1 MTTNYGLHKKEADD
15 MIMPWCERQREG
27 VRAFRQAIVSRAR
40 RELEIADG
48 AQGRQGGTQQHYAA
62 EKERV
67 EGEYAGAQANAV
79 TRAEKSRRQLQERH
93 KRECD
98 NLQREK
104 QKGKDK
110 HLQEYAEAKANLE
123 TEFRDSRWT
132 TNAVFEADKRVA
144 KEQMLEA
151 LTSCKSLLRKLL
163 GDWRSGRKRIEPLE
177 FLDDIPPLNPKE
189 ININEGDPWLRMQQC
204 ADQAQSDRHG
214 LQTMRSPRFINGWL
228 PWLILVAIWLALS
241 APGLVGFFL
250 TSEFYWIYPALAAAF
265 VLPIGYWYVTHLRRK
280 TNDRIIAHWL
290 SLRYSAHLARLLRP
304 VCLRL
309 AKKTY
314 LTKKR
319 QSYKRNRQ
327 LLRSI
332 VESTGVKLHNLR
344 TERDKAIKGTERSF
358 KRRFIEQ
365 QEQQKKEKLAVE
377 EAFERDQHEAKERHD
392 VEARLVEADHVRR
405 REEDHHWHT
414 QQWTALLR
422 DWKSACDQFL
432 QACRSVARDA
442 QQWFPP
448 LTGPL
453 ALPKALPHGLPIGA
467 LRWTLEMFPDGV
479 PQDVQLPR
487 PDLSKITCPALLAF
501 PQRASLL
508 YRAHDDGKPVAIDA
522 LQALLLRCW
531 TAMPAGK
538 IRCTIIDPIG
548 RGENF
553 SAFMHLADHD
563 EKLVD
568 GRIWTETSQ
577 IDERLNNLTLHMENV
592 LQKYLRN
599 QYETLAEYNVQAG
612 EVAEPFHFLVV
623 AHFPVNFSED
633 AARRLVSLAGAG
645 ARCGI
650 YTFVVV
656 DTKQPAPHG
665 FNIADLENVCTILD
679 WRKDHF
685 VWEDDDFGMFPLAL
699 EHSPPPARCTALLQ
713 QVGEEAVRSSKVEVP
728 FEWIM
733 PPRDSWWSSDSASG
747 LRVPIGRFGATGK
760 QYLELGQG
768 TSQHVLVAGKTGSG
782 KSTLLHVLIS
792 QLAMF
797 YSPSEVELYLV
808 DFKKGV
814 EFKAYASLSL
824 PHARV
829 IAVESER
836 EFGLSVLQRLDAE
849 LHNRGE
855 IYRAAGVNDLA
866 AYREYAQKR
875 PELPYLPRIMLIVD
889 EFQEFFIEDDKL
901 AQESSLLLDRLVRQ
915 GRAFG
920 VHVLL
925 GSQTIGGA
933 YSLARSTIDQMAVRI
948 ALQCSEADAHL
959 ILSRD
964 NTEARL
970 LSRPGEG
977 IYNAMHGLLEGNHL
991 FQVVWLNDSKRD
1003 DLLRQLRDLSRQRED
1018 FLTPI
1023 VFEGAVPADMRTNHL
1038 LKKLWQ
1044 EPAKPTATWSAW
1056 LGDAVAIK
1064 DPTCATLRKQSGS
1077 NVMILGQQEEI
1088 AVALTVSSLVSLSA
1102 GVDPTL
1108 TERSI
1113 HLVIGQALDAASEEL
1128 VKQLAQILP
1137 IRLWL
1142 PRDLGALLNLLADEI
1157 ERRGTPTDGR
1167 PWASPQFLSVYGV
1180 QRLRDLRRPD
1190 DDFGFA
1196 RKGDDKTPFRQFTQ
1210 VLKEGP
1216 PVGVFTLLWCDTL
1229 VNLQRSLDRQTLRE
1243 FDQRVLMQM
1252 SAADSSSLMDNPAA
1266 AKLGAQRALFYTED
1280 LGKIEK
1286 FRPYALPSTEWIKE
1300 LQASKPGS
1308 QAQLGNQGWVNEA
1321 SALPG

>member
-1 MTTNYGLHKKEADD
+1 
-15 MIMPWCERQREG
+15 MIKPWCERQRDAI
-27 VRAFRQAIVSRAR
+27 RAFRQAIEARAR
-40 RELEIADG
+40 REREIAEG
-48 AQGRQGGTQQHYAA
+48 AVSRQLALDQHHAA

-67 EGEYAGAQANAV
+67 EGEFAGAESGAV
-79 TRAEKSRRQLQERH
+79 ARAEESRRQLNERH
-93 KRECD
+93 ERERD
-98 NLQREK
+98 KLQREYR
-104 QKGKDK
+104 KGKEK
-110 HLQEYAEAKANLE
+110 HQHEYLEVKTKLE

-132 TNAVFEADKRVA
+132 TSTMYDADKRVA
-144 KEQMLEA
+144 KEQMLDA
-151 LTSCKSLLRKLL
+151 MNSSKGLLKKLL
-163 GDWRSGRKRIEPLE
+163 GDWRAGRKLIEPLE
-177 FLDDIPPLNPKE
+177 FLDDIPPLDPSE
-189 ININEGDPWLRMQQC
+189 INTSEGDPWLRMQQC
-204 ADQAQSDRHG
+204 ADQTQADLRG
-214 LQTMRSPRFINGWL
+214 LQTMRSPHFINGFL
-228 PWLILVAIWLALS
+228 PWLILVVLWLFLT
-241 APGLVGFFL
+241 APGLLGFYFTQDPLWLL
-250 TSEFYWIYPALAAAF
+250 TTAAAAL
-265 VLPIGYWYVTHLRRK
+265 VLPLGYWYVNRLRRQ

-290 SLRYSAHLARLLRP
+290 SLRHSAHLARQLRP

-309 AKKTY
+309 AKKAY
-314 LTKKR
+314 LSKKR
-319 QSYKRNRQ
+319 QSFKRNRQ

-332 VESTGVKLHNLR
+332 VESARVKLRDLR
-344 TERDKAIKGTERSF
+344 AERDTIAKSHERAF
-358 KRRFIEQ
+358 KKRFVEQ
-365 QEQQKKEKLAVE
+365 RDQQKQEALAVE
-377 EAFERDQHEAKERHD
+377 ETFARDQREARDRHD
-392 VEARLVEADHVRR
+392 VEASVVEDEHVRQ
-405 REEDHHWHT
+405 REANHHWHT
-414 QQWTALLR
+414 QEWTALLR
-422 DWKSACDQFL
+422 DWKSAGDQFL
-432 QACRSVARDA
+432 QACRGVAKDA
-442 QQWFPP
+442 EQWFPP
-448 LTGPL
+448 LTKPL
-453 ALPKALPHGLPIGA
+453 TLPKALPLGLPIGSM
-467 LRWTLEMFPDGV
+467 RWTLDMFPDGV
-479 PQDVQLPR
+479 PHDVQLPK
-487 PDLSKITCPALLAF
+487 PDLTKITYPALLEF

-508 YRAHDDGKPVAIDA
+508 YRAHDNGKPAAIDA

-538 IRCTIIDPIG
+538 VRCTIIDPVG

-568 GRIWTETSQ
+568 ARIWTEMSQ
-577 IDERLNNLTLHMENV
+577 IDDRLNHLTLHMENV

-633 AARRLVSLAGAG
+633 AARRLVSLASAG

-656 DTKQPAPHG
+656 DTKQPTPHG
-665 FNIADLENVCTILD
+665 FNFADLENVCTILD
-679 WRKDHF
+679 WQKDHF
-685 VWEDDDFGMFPLAL
+685 VWEDSDFGMFPLAL
-699 EHSPPPARCTALLQ
+699 EQSPPPQRCTELLQ

-733 PPRDSWWSSDSASG
+733 PPRDAWWTSDSASG
-747 LRVPIGRFGATGK
+747 LRVPIGRFGAMGK

-797 YSPSEVELYLV
+797 YSPSEVELYLI

-849 LHNRGE
+849 LSQRGE
-855 IYRAAGVNDLA
+855 LYRTAGVNDLA
-866 AYREYAQKR
+866 SYREHAAKH
-875 PELPYLPRIMLIVD
+875 PELPHLARILLVVD

-977 IYNAMHGLLEGNHL
+977 IYNAAHGMLEGNHL

-1003 DLLRQLRDLSRQRED
+1003 QILQQTRELSRQRED

-1023 VFEGAVPADMRTNHL
+1023 VFEGAMPADMATNQL
-1038 LKKLWQ
+1038 LKKLMR
-1044 EPAKPTATWSAW
+1044 EPAKPTAAWSAW
-1056 LGDAVAIK
+1056 LGDAIAIK
-1064 DPTCATLRKQSGS
+1064 DPTSATFRKQSGS
-1077 NVMILGQQEEI
+1077 NVLILGQQEEI

-1102 GVDPTL
+1102 GVDPSL
-1108 TERSI
+1108 TEPSI

-1128 VKQLAQILP
+1128 VKQLSEFLP
-1137 IRLWL
+1137 IRVWL
-1142 PRDLGALLNLLADEI
+1142 PRDLGTLLNQLAEEI
-1157 ERRGTPTDGR
+1157 DRRAAPGDGHPR
-1167 PWASPQFLSVYGV
+1167 TMPQFLFLYGM

-1190 DDFGFA
+1190 DDFGFSK
-1196 RKGDDKTPFRQFTQ
+1196 KGGGKTPYQQFAQ

-1216 PVGVFTLLWCDTL
+1216 PVGIFSILWSDTL
-1229 VNLQRSLDRQTLRE
+1229 VNLQRCIDRQTMRE

-1252 SAADSSSLMDNPAA
+1252 SAADSSTLMDNPIA
-1266 AKLGAQRALFYTED
+1266 AKLGPQRALFYTED

-1286 FRPYALPSTEWIKE
+1286 FRPYALPSVEWIKS
-1300 LQASKPGS
+1300 LR
-1308 QAQLGNQGWVNEA
+1308 
-1321 SALPG
+1321 SAKISDAAKV

>member
-1 MTTNYGLHKKEADD
+1 
-15 MIMPWCERQREG
+15 MITPWCERQREA
-27 VRAFRQAIVSRAR
+27 VRTFREAIVSRAS
-40 RELEIADG
+40 REREVADG
-48 AQGRQGGTQQHYAA
+48 AHDRLRRAQEHYAA
-62 EKERV
+62 EKDRV
-67 EGEYAGAQANAV
+67 TREYETAQADAA
-79 TRAEKSRRQLQERH
+79 TRAEQSRRQLQDRH
-93 KRECD
+93 KKECD
-98 NLQREK
+98 ALQREK
-104 QKGKDK
+104 QKSKEK
-110 HLQEYAEAKANLE
+110 HLHEYVEAKTTLE
-123 TEFRDSRWT
+123 AEFRDSRWT

-151 LTSCKSLLRKLL
+151 ITSCKTLLRKLL
-163 GDWRSGRKRIEPLE
+163 NDWRSGRKVIEPLE
-177 FLDDIPPLNPKE
+177 FLDDIPPLDLKE

-204 ADQAQSDRHG
+204 ADQVQSDLQA
-214 LQTMRSPRFINGWL
+214 LQTMRSPHFINGRF
-228 PWLILVAIWLALS
+228 PWLLLAALWLALS
-241 APGLVGFFL
+241 APGFPGLFLPFWYYWLAVTTLIWPAGFWFV
-250 TSEFYWIYPALAAAF
+250 TS
-265 VLPIGYWYVTHLRRK
+265 LRKK
-280 TNDRIIAHWL
+280 TNDRIIARWL
-290 SLRYSAHLARLLRP
+290 SLRYSVHLARLLRP

-314 LTKKR
+314 LAKKR

-332 VESTGVKLHNLR
+332 VQSTSAKLRDLR
-344 TERDKAIKGTERSF
+344 AERDKAVRSHERAF
-358 KRRFIEQ
+358 KRRFAAQ
-365 QEQQKKEKLAVE
+365 QEQQEKEVDGVE
-377 EAFERDQHEAKERHD
+377 EAFIQAEKEAKDRHD
-392 VEARLVEADHVRR
+392 ADTGLVEADHVRVL
-405 REEDHHWHT
+405 EENHHWHT
-414 QQWTALLR
+414 QEWTALLR
-422 DWKSACDQFL
+422 DWKLACDQFL
-432 QACRSVARDA
+432 QACRGVARDA
-442 QQWFPP
+442 DQWFPP
-448 LTGPL
+448 LMRPL
-453 ALPKALPHGLPIGA
+453 SLPKALPQGLPLGSMS
-467 LRWTLEMFPDGV
+467 WTLDMFPDGL
-479 PQDVQLPR
+479 PQDPQLPC
-487 PDLSKITCPALLAF
+487 PDLSKVTYPALLPF

-508 YRAHDDGKPVAIDA
+508 YRASDAGKALAIDA

-531 TAMPAGK
+531 TGMPAGK
-538 IRCTIIDPIG
+538 VRCTIIDPVG

-568 GRIWTETSQ
+568 GRIWTETAQ

-599 QYETLAEYNVQAG
+599 QYETLAEYNLQAG

-650 YTFVVV
+650 YAFILV
-656 DTKQPAPHG
+656 DTKQPPPHG
-665 FNIADLENVCTILD
+665 FNLAELEDVCAIVD
-679 WRKDHF
+679 WRPSSF
-685 VWEDDDFGMFPLAL
+685 PRSCVGTAPMPERGNQAEGYFAWEDNDFGVFPLTL
-699 EHSPPPARCTALLQ
+699 EQSPPPQRCTDLLQ
-713 QVGEEAVRSSKVEVP
+713 QVGAEAVLSSKVEVP

-733 PPRDSWWSSDSASG
+733 PPRDAWWTSDSANG
-747 LRVPIGRFGATGK
+747 IRVPIGRFGATGK

-782 KSTLLHVLIS
+782 KSTLLHVLVA
-792 QLAMF
+792 QLAMS

-814 EFKAYASLSL
+814 EFKAYASFSL

-849 LHNRGE
+849 LSSRGE
-855 IYRAAGVNDLA
+855 IYRAGRVNDLA
-866 AYREYAQKR
+866 SYREYARKH
-875 PELPYLPRIMLIVD
+875 PDLPHLPRVMLIVD

-901 AQESSLLLDRLVRQ
+901 AQEASLLLDRLVRQ

-920 VHVLL
+920 IHVLL

-1003 DLLRQLRDLSRQRED
+1003 DLLRNVRDLSRQRED

-1023 VFEGAVPADMRTNHL
+1023 VFEGAAPADMTTNHL
-1038 LKKLWQ
+1038 LKDLWH
-1044 EPAKPTATWSAW
+1044 EPVKPAASWSAW
-1056 LGDAVAIK
+1056 LGEAVAIK
-1064 DPTCATLRKQSGS
+1064 DPTCAIFRKQSGS
-1077 NVMILGQQEEI
+1077 NVLFLGQQEEI
-1088 AVALTVSSLVSLSA
+1088 AVALTLSSLVSLSA
-1102 GVDPTL
+1102 GIDPVIAEPSL
-1108 TERSI
+1108 
-1113 HLVIGQALDAASEEL
+1113 HLVVGQALDAASEEL
-1128 VKQLAQILP
+1128 VKQLTELLP
-1137 IRLWL
+1137 VRLWL
-1142 PRDLGALLNLLADEI
+1142 PRDLATLLNQLANEI
-1157 ERRGTPTDGR
+1157 DRRTQSGGP
-1167 PWASPQFLSVYGV
+1167 PQFLFVYGI
-1180 QRLRDLRRPD
+1180 QRVRDLRRPD
-1190 DDFGFA
+1190 DDFGFS
-1196 RKGDDKTPFRQFTQ
+1196 RKGEDKTPYRQFTH

-1216 PVGVFTLLWCDTL
+1216 PAGVFTLLWCDTL
-1229 VNLQRSLDRQTLRE
+1229 ANLQRSLERQTFRD

-1252 SAADSSSLMDNPAA
+1252 SAADSSALMDNPVA
-1266 AKLGAQRALFYTED
+1266 AKLGAQRAVFYMED

-1286 FRPYALPSTEWIKE
+1286 FRPYALPSMAWIKT
-1300 LQASKPGS
+1300 LQ
-1308 QAQLGNQGWVNEA
+1308 GNTPDLSAVNET
-1321 SALPG
+1321 SS

>member
-1 MTTNYGLHKKEADD
+1 
-15 MIMPWCERQREG
+15 MIMPWCERQREA
-27 VRAFRQAIVSRAR
+27 VRAFRQAIVSRAG

-48 AQGRQGGTQQHYAA
+48 AQARQHGTEQHYAA

-67 EGEYAGAQANAV
+67 EGEYAGAQADAV

-110 HLQEYAEAKANLE
+110 HLQEYAEAKAKLE

-151 LTSCKSLLRKLL
+151 STSCKTLLRKLL
-163 GDWRSGRKRIEPLE
+163 GDWRSGRKLIEPLE

-204 ADQAQSDRHG
+204 ADQARSDLHG
-214 LQTMRSPRFINGWL
+214 LQTMRSPHFINGRF
-228 PWLILVAIWLALS
+228 PWLVLAALWLILS
-241 APGLVGFFL
+241 APGFL
-250 TSEFYWIYPALAAAF
+250 FPPFWYIWLAVTAS
-265 VLPIGYWYVTHLRRK
+265 VLPLGYWLVTSLRRK
-280 TNDRIIAHWL
+280 TNDRIIAYWL

-332 VESTGVKLHNLR
+332 VESTGVKLHDLR
-344 TERDKAIKGTERSF
+344 AERDTAVKRNERDF
-358 KRRFIEQ
+358 KKRFIEQ
-365 QEQQKKEKLAVE
+365 QEQQKKEMLAVE
-377 EAFERDQHEAKERHD
+377 QIFERDQREAKERHD

-405 REEDHHWHT
+405 REENHQWHT
-414 QQWTALLR
+414 QEWTALLR

-432 QACRSVARDA
+432 QACRGVARDA
-442 QQWFPP
+442 EHWFPP
-448 LTGPL
+448 LSGPL
-453 ALPKALPHGLPIGA
+453 ALPKTLPHGLPIGA
-467 LRWTLEMFPDGV
+467 MRWTLEMFPDGV

-487 PDLSKITCPALLAF
+487 PDLSKFACPALLAF

-508 YRAHDDGKPVAIDA
+508 YRANDGGRPVAIDA

-538 IRCTIIDPIG
+538 VRCTIIDPVG

-568 GRIWTETSQ
+568 GRIWTETAQ

-599 QYETLAEYNVQAG
+599 QFETLAEYNVQAG

-633 AARRLVSLAGAG
+633 AARRLVSLASAG

-699 EHSPPPARCTALLQ
+699 EQSPPPARCTELLQ

-747 LRVPIGRFGATGK
+747 IRVPIGRFGATGK

-849 LHNRGE
+849 LSNRGE

-866 AYREYAQKR
+866 AYREYAEKH

-901 AQESSLLLDRLVRQ
+901 AQESSLFLDRLVRQ

-1003 DLLRQLRDLSRQRED
+1003 DLLRQLRELSRQRED

-1023 VFEGAVPADMRTNHL
+1023 VFEGAVPADLTTNHL
-1038 LKKLWQ
+1038 LKNLWHD
-1044 EPAKPTATWSAW
+1044 PAKPTATWSAW

-1064 DPTCATLRKQSGS
+1064 DPTCATFRKQSGS
-1077 NVMILGQQEEI
+1077 NFMILGQQEEI

-1102 GVDPTL
+1102 GVDPAPA
-1108 TERSI
+1108 ERSI

-1128 VKQLAQILP
+1128 VKQLAEVLP

-1142 PRDLGALLNLLADEI
+1142 PRDIGALLNQLADEI
-1157 ERRGTPTDGR
+1157 ERRGTPGDSR
-1167 PWASPQFLSVYGV
+1167 LWALPQFLFVYGV

-1190 DDFGFA
+1190 DDFGFS

-1286 FRPYALPSTEWIKE
+1286 FRPYALPSAKWIKE
-1300 LQASKPGS
+1300 LQGSKPE
-1308 QAQLGNQGWVNEA
+1308 LTPVNEA
-1321 SALPG
+1321 SGLPG